1 MEVVLITG
9 QLGTGKSTV
18 ASMLQSKGAAV
29 VSFGFYLF
37 YFENIFILIPK
48 SLMFVF
54 FIFLDELREKS
65 CKPGSSTFKK
75 A

>member
-29 VSFGFYLF
+29 VSFGLYLF
-37 YFENIFILIPK
+37 YFENICILIPK
-48 SLMFVF
+48 SLMFLFSF
-54 FIFLDELREKS
+54 F
-65 CKPGSSTFKK
+65 
-75 A
+75 